1 MRTVRKFLTRAIPVS
16 MLNRARQMRAWVYS
30 SRQKAFDQ
38 RFHVDTAAVVA
49 RNDLDVDEGGR
60 KSGNRYEAT
69 PRSLF
74 LRMIRSIEIDHPRFS
89 FVDIGSGKGAVLLY
103 ASHFPFKRIIGVEF
117 SRRLTEIADKNI
129 LSYRDS
135 DMQCK
140 DIVTVCIDAT
150 AYDLPKDAL
159 VLYFANPFKE
169 EMMRQMVA
177 NIERSF
183 KEYPRQMILVFWNPN
198 LEGALDQADWLERIG
213 IGWNHA
219 IYRTKAHKTET

>member
-1 MRTVRKFLTRAIPVS
+1 MRTVRKLLTNTMPIS
-16 MLNRARQMRAWVYS
+16 ILNTARQMRSWIYS

-38 RFHVDTAAVVA
+38 RFHVDTATVVS
-49 RNDLDVDEGGR
+49 RNDLDVDEAGK

-74 LRMIRSIEIDHPRFS
+74 LRMIRSIAIDHPRFT

-117 SRRLTEIADKNI
+117 SHRLSEIADKNI
-129 LSYRDS
+129 LNYRNS

-140 DIVTVCIDAT
+140 DLVTVCIDAT
-150 AYDLPKDAL
+150 AYRLPKDAL

-169 EMMRQMVA
+169 EMMSRMVA
-177 NIERSF
+177 NIECSF
-183 KEYPRQMILVFWNPN
+183 KEQPREMILIFWNPN
-198 LEGALDQADWLERIG
+198 LEGVLDRVAWLERIG

-219 IYRTKAHKTET
+219 IYRTKS